1 MFTTALHC
9 SFHTLMALLRLG
21 NGDSGHCGNGSEKL
35 SARVVGRLF
44 FRCFASHRKGYSPL

>member
-1 MFTTALHC
+1 MLITALHC

-21 NGDSGHCGNGSEKL
+21 NGDSSHSGNGSEKL
-35 SARVVGRLF
+35 SARVVGWLF